1 MAEVYA
7 HGLSSCYV
15 LINNCFML
23 VVLFVSL
30 ILSWVFY
37 LLVSADLFLRV
48 TRFSSLKLRISKAF
62 TTSFPLIFLS
72 FLSILVGRFV
82 FLMVMANFPLFSVPI
97 MFYSYVLIYSI
108 LFWIAIIRF
117 GLHRNFKSIVAHMLP
132 YGAPSTLIIFLP
144 LVEIFSQIIRPL
156 TLTIRFSTN
165 LSAGHIIIFMFSY
178 FAMLSSVLAPFLY
191 VVLLVLLT
199 LEVIIAIL
207 QSYIFFTLLGL
218 YLNETL

>member
-1 MAEVYA
+1 
-7 HGLSSCYV
+7 
-15 LINNCFML
+15 
-23 VVLFVSL
+23 
-30 ILSWVFY
+30 
-37 LLVSADLFLRV
+37 
-48 TRFSSLKLRISKAF
+48 
-62 TTSFPLIFLS
+62 
-72 FLSILVGRFV
+72 
-82 FLMVMANFPLFSVPI
+82 
-97 MFYSYVLIYSI
+97 
-108 LFWIAIIRF
+108 
-117 GLHRNFKSIVAHMLP
+117 MLP

-165 LSAGHIIIFMFSY
+165 LSAGHIMIFMFSY